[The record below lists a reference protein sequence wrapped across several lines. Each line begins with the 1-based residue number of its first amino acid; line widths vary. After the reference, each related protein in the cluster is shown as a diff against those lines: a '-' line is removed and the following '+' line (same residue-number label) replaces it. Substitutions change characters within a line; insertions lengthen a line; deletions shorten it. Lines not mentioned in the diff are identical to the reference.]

1 MHAHPV
7 CSLSRGLLACDDLAN
22 EQHHADLAPLHR
34 EAFLRGV
41 QDLAD
46 LDRDNVLL
54 LLRLPFSGATAHT
67 EEEKSNK
74 TFKTEIRNH
83 EDKKRNHLKAI
94 DISTNLGELT
104 VLFMKPPPCD

>member
-1 MHAHPV
+1 MVIFAFIHAHPV
-7 CSLSRGLLACDDLAN
+7 CCLGRGLLACDDLAN

-67 EEEKSNK
+67 EVEKSNK
-74 TFKTEIRNH
+74 KSRQKYETMKIRK
-83 EDKKRNHLKAI
+83 E
-94 DISTNLGELT
+94 TT
-104 VLFMKPPPCD
+104 